1 MQQICATIELSAP
14 SAWVVFRLHT
24 DEKQLGRDD
33 WRVSDN
39 EKFADIR
46 MEVEVHRQS
55 ALKTGH
61 FVPIDEFSNKNEKHG
76 NLFTT

>member
-1 MQQICATIELSAP
+1 M
-14 SAWVVFRLHT
+14 
-24 DEKQLGRDD
+24 
-33 WRVSDN
+33 SDN